1 MKAAQIEKY
10 DKNNIMVNMVEIEKP
25 NIGDKDLLIRVVA
38 AGVNPVDN
46 MISRGEVRM
55 IVPYKLPIVS
65 GNEFV
70 GIVEKI
76 GENVSKFNV
85 GDRVFARTPLNKIG
99 AFAEYIA
106 VEEEALAKVPEYLTS
121 IEAAAIPLTALTIMQ
136 SLELMGAEKGKT
148 IFISGGTGSV
158 GAMAIPI
165 AKAKGLT
172 VITNGSAD
180 SRDRVLDLGA
190 EKFLDYMTEDY
201 TKVLKDVDYVLDTLR
216 R

>member
-1 MKAAQIEKY
+1 MRAAQIEKY

-85 GDRVFARTPLNKIG
+85 GDRVFARMPLNKIG
-99 AFAEYIA
+99 AFAEQKRH
-106 VEEEALAKVPEYLTS
+106 L
-121 IEAAAIPLTALTIMQ
+121 Q
-136 SLELMGAEKGKT
+136 
-148 IFISGGTGSV
+148 
-158 GAMAIPI
+158 
-165 AKAKGLT
+165 
-172 VITNGSAD
+172 
-180 SRDRVLDLGA
+180 
-190 EKFLDYMTEDY
+190 KFQNILQAQKQRQYH
-201 TKVLKDVDYVLDTLR
+201 
-216 R
+216 

>member
-1 MKAAQIEKY
+1 
-10 DKNNIMVNMVEIEKP
+10 MVNMVEIEKP

-85 GDRVFARTPLNKIG
+85 GDRVFARMPLNKIG
-99 AFAEYIA
+99 AFAE
-106 VEEEALAKVPEYLTS
+106 
-121 IEAAAIPLTALTIMQ
+121 
-136 SLELMGAEKGKT
+136 
-148 IFISGGTGSV
+148 
-158 GAMAIPI
+158 
-165 AKAKGLT
+165 
-172 VITNGSAD
+172 
-180 SRDRVLDLGA
+180 
-190 EKFLDYMTEDY
+190 
-201 TKVLKDVDYVLDTLR
+201 
-216 R
+216 